1 VDFEKVFAKSMCLC
15 TSNNFANI
23 LQIRTRTVCLGL
35 MPNKTK
41 NNGLKTFLLKAEQ
54 E

>member
-1 VDFEKVFAKSMCLC
+1 MRLC
-15 TSNNFANI
+15 TSNNFANL
-23 LQIRTRTVCLGL
+23 LQMEIKTVCLGL

-41 NNGLKTFLLKAEQ
+41 NNGHKRYFWLKAEQ

>member
-1 VDFEKVFAKSMCLC
+1 MCFC
-15 TSNNFANI
+15 TSNIFANI
-23 LQIRTRTVCLGL
+23 FQMGTKTVCLGL

-41 NNGLKTFLLKAEQ
+41 NNGHNRHLLLKAEQ